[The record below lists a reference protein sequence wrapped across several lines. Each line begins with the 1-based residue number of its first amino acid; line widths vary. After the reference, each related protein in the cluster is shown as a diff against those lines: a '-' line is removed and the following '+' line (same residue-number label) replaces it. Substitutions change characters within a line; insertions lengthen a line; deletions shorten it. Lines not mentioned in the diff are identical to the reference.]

1 MLRIQIVFGLVVM
14 LVCSSLTAQDRGFS
28 LPANPGQWLNSA
40 PISLE
45 AMKGKGAVLYF
56 FEET

>member
-1 MLRIQIVFGLVVM
+1 MLKERVAVGLVLM
-14 LVCSSLTAQDRGFS
+14 TVCSNLAAQDAEIS
-28 LPANPGQWLNSA
+28 LPANSAQWLNSA

-56 FEET
+56 FEEG

>member
-1 MLRIQIVFGLVVM
+1 MLKERVAVGLVLM
-14 LVCSSLTAQDRGFS
+14 LVCSNLAAQDRGMS
-28 LPANPGQWLNSA
+28 LPTDSGQWLNSA

-56 FEET
+56 FEEG

>member
-1 MLRIQIVFGLVVM
+1 MLRIQFVFGLVAM
-14 LVCSSLTAQDRGFS
+14 LVCSSLTAQDRGLS
-28 LPANPGQWLNSA
+28 LPVNPGQWLNSA

-56 FEET
+56 FEEG

>member
-1 MLRIQIVFGLVVM
+1 MMVKRFGGWLILM
-14 LVCSSLTAQDRGFS
+14 AVCSSPVAQDTALS
-28 LPANPGQWLNSA
+28 LPANPGQWLNSD

-56 FEET
+56 FEEG

>member
-1 MLRIQIVFGLVVM
+1 MLKKHCAVGLI
-14 LVCSSLTAQDRGFS
+14 LLSVCSSLVAQDGAVR
-28 LPANPGQWLNSA
+28 LPANPGQWLNSG

>member
-1 MLRIQIVFGLVVM
+1 MLKERIAVGLILM
-14 LVCSSLTAQDRGFS
+14 SVCSNLAAQDGATR
-28 LPANPGQWLNSA
+28 LPANPGQWLNSG

>member
-1 MLRIQIVFGLVVM
+1 MGKQFAAGMILMG
-14 LVCSSLTAQDRGFS
+14 VCSAVAAQDAGIS
-28 LPANPGQWLNSA
+28 LPANPGQWLNSP

-56 FEET
+56 FEEG

>member
-1 MLRIQIVFGLVVM
+1 MFRLQVALGLFLM
-14 LVCSSLTAQDRGFS
+14 SFCSKLTAQDAVIS
-28 LPANPGQWLNSA
+28 LPANSGQWLNSA

>member
-1 MLRIQIVFGLVVM
+1 MFKMRSALGL
-14 LVCSSLTAQDRGFS
+14 LALLICSSLAAQDVGIS
-28 LPANPGQWLNSA
+28 LLANPGQWLNSA

-56 FEET
+56 FEEG